1 MACKFIFNV
10 RQNGTEISFGYCP
23 KPEHSLVKDCIYK
36 IDTKQLYYIEK
47 FQDSSSVFG
56 YFYTKNVEVSNEPE
70 KNNIIHELKSCIK
83 LV

>member
-56 YFYTKNVEVSNEPE
+56 YFYTKNVEVTNERHKRE
-70 KNNIIHELKSCIK
+70 INYDLKNMF
-83 LV
+83 